1 MARSAEME
9 ARLQRWAEWVQVGD
23 GSGYPCC
30 SVLHEDWLP
39 PSQAMPSTPKVLRAG
54 NDAPQTHRAL
64 ARLSSATLRN
74 TVVVHYVH
82 RWPLAQQAAYLGCEV
97 DTVHDRV
104 ERVHRELAGLLGVV
118 MVVA

>member
-1 MARSAEME
+1 MARDPLIE

-23 GSGYPCC
+23 GSGYPCR

-39 PSQAMPSTPKVLRAG
+39 PSQGITPVPKLLRAG
-54 NDAPQTHRAL
+54 NDGPQTHRAL
-64 ARLSSATLRN
+64 GKLSSATLRN

-82 RWPLAQQAAYLGCEV
+82 RWPLQQQAEYLGCAV

-104 ERVHRELAGLLGVV
+104 ERVHRELRGLLGQ
-118 MVVA
+118 A